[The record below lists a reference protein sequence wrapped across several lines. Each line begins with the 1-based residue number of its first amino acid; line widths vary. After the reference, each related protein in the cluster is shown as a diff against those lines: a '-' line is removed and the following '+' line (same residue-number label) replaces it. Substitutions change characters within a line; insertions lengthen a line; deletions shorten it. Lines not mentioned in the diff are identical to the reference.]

1 MLEKIKE
8 IPFIDE
14 SRALKVKS
22 VNGKIILE
30 RNDKVIW
37 AQESTGIEAEGID
50 CFVEAKKFFALYE
63 DIKSMEQGTCLT
75 VTLKNGAKYEL
86 PFLAVHWDEVLMP
99 DEYEDTITFKISDL
113 MITTLRNLIK
123 PELQCIYIDENGA
136 VSCDIISACISNE
149 VKASHP
155 FLLPL
160 DVQELVVDRICK
172 VNATT
177 DTLYLKGVNFSIA
190 TVKPTLTD
198 DWYNQLREM
207 VVGVEGFVPTET
219 LNESIS
225 RLSLFDDYVRFDGEK
240 VIAGSNFEPFIFKD
254 LEDKPYE
261 INKLSKILPVVKF
274 IAELDNNLILKNDG
288 SLFLISAIEEA

>member
-1 MLEKIKE
+1 MLDKIKE

-14 SRALKVKS
+14 SKALKVKS
-22 VNGKIILE
+22 VDGKIILE

-37 AQESTGIEAEGID
+37 AQESTSIEAEGID
-50 CFVEAKKFFALYE
+50 CFVEAKKFFALYG

-113 MITTLRNLIK
+113 MLTTLRNLIK
-123 PELQCIYIDENGA
+123 PELQCIYIDEDGA

-160 DVQELVVDRICK
+160 DVQELVVGRICK

-177 DTLYLKGVNFSIA
+177 DTLYLKGANFSIS
-190 TVKPTLTD
+190 TIKPTITD

-207 VVGVEGFVPTET
+207 VVGVEGFVPTGT

-225 RLSLFDDYVRFDGEK
+225 RLALFDDYVRFDGEK
-240 VIAGSNFEPFIFKD
+240 VIAGSNFEPFLFKD

-261 INKLSKILPVVKF
+261 INKLNKILPVSKF
-274 IAELDNNLILKNDG
+274 IAELENNLILKNDG